1 VTEGSGRRGPG
12 NPQAVPRSDKEA
24 PQGGAPVGR
33 APLPPAR
40 VTVLGPGGVGG
51 LLAGLLARRGDRVT
65 CLAPPATAAHLA
77 ANGLELRSPAL
88 GDARV
93 AVEAATRLDHP
104 VDVCFVTVKAAQL
117 GAAVEAVPA
126 GALGDGLVVPFLNGI
141 DHVAW
146 LRGRYPPDQVVAGTI
161 RVESTRVGPGVIE
174 HASPFAVVELA
185 AGKAPR
191 VRVEELAA
199 RLAETGLDV
208 TVRDDEATT
217 LWSKL
222 AVLAPIA
229 LVTTWTAAPFGEARA
244 GHRDELAAVTHEI
257 ARAARADGVE
267 LDPAAILAIIDQFP
281 DGHRS
286 SMQKDATAGRPIELD
301 AIGGTILRAAD
312 RAGTGA
318 PVTARLVADLRER
331 FG

>member
-1 VTEGSGRRGPG
+1 V
-12 NPQAVPRSDKEA
+12 NQALA
-24 PQGGAPVGR
+24 
-33 APLPPAR
+33 PAR
-40 VTVLGPGGVGG
+40 VAVLGPGGVGG
-51 LLAGLLARRGDRVT
+51 LLAALLARRGDQVT
-65 CLAPPATAAHLA
+65 CLARPATAAHLA

-93 AVEAATRLDHP
+93 AVAAATRLDHP
-104 VDVCFVTVKAAQL
+104 VDVCFVTVKATQL
-117 GAAVEAVPA
+117 EAAVEAVPA

-161 RVESTRVGPGVIE
+161 RVETTRVAPGVIE

-191 VRVEELAA
+191 GRVEALAA
-199 RLAETGLDV
+199 RLAETGLEV
-208 TVRDDEATT
+208 TVRDDEAQV

-222 AVLAPIA
+222 VVLAPIA

-244 GHRDELAAVTHEI
+244 AHRDELAAIVHEI
-257 ARAARADGVE
+257 ALAARADGVE
-267 LDPAAILAIIDQFP
+267 PDEAAILAILERLP
-281 DGHRS
+281 DGMRS
-286 SMQKDATAGRPIELD
+286 SMQKDAAAGRPIELD

-312 RAGTGA
+312 RAGAAA

>member
-1 VTEGSGRRGPG
+1 M
-12 NPQAVPRSDKEA
+12 SD
-24 PQGGAPVGR
+24 
-33 APLPPAR
+33 PLPPAR
-40 VTVLGPGGVGG
+40 VAVLGPGGVGG
-51 LLAGLLARRGDRVT
+51 LLAALLARRGDQVT

-77 ANGLELRSPAL
+77 GHGLELRSPAL

-93 AVEAATRLDHP
+93 AVEAASRLEHP
-104 VDVCFVTVKAAQL
+104 VDAVLVTVKAAQL
-117 GAAVEAVPA
+117 EAAVEAVPA

-185 AGKAPR
+185 VGKAPR
-191 VRVEELAA
+191 ERVQELGA

-208 TVRDDEATT
+208 TVRDDEAAT

-229 LVTTWTAAPFGEARA
+229 LVTTWAEAPFGEARS
-244 GHRDELAAVTHEI
+244 GHWEEAVAVAHEI
-257 ARAARADGVE
+257 VAAATADGVE
-267 LDPAAILAIIDQFP
+267 LDEQAIVAMLEKVP
-281 DGHRS
+281 DGMRS
-286 SMQKDATAGRPIELD
+286 SMQKDAAAGRPIELD
-301 AIGGTILRAAD
+301 AIGGAVLRAAA
-312 RAGTGA
+312 RAGTDA
-318 PVTARLVADLRER
+318 PVTARLVAALLER
-331 FG
+331 SG

>member
-1 VTEGSGRRGPG
+1 MSP
-12 NPQAVPRSDKEA
+12 
-24 PQGGAPVGR
+24 
-33 APLPPAR
+33 PLPPAR
-40 VTVLGPGGVGG
+40 VAVLGPGGVGG
-51 LLAGLLARRGDRVT
+51 LVAAVLARRGDQVT
-65 CLAPPATAAHLA
+65 CLAPPATAAELA

-88 GDARV
+88 GDVKV
-93 AVEAATRLDHP
+93 AVAAASRLDHP
-104 VDVCFVTVKAAQL
+104 VDVCFVTVKAGQL
-117 GAAVEAVPA
+117 AAAVEAVPPET
-126 GALGDGLVVPFLNGI
+126 LGDGLVVPLLNGI

-146 LRGRYPPDQVVAGTI
+146 LRERYPPDQVVAGTI
-161 RVESTRVGPGVIE
+161 RVESTRVGPSVIE

-191 VRVEELAA
+191 SRVEELAA

-208 TVRDDEATT
+208 TVRDDEAAT

-229 LVTTWTAAPFGEARA
+229 LVTTWTAAPYGEARA

-257 ARAARADGVE
+257 VEAAAADGVE
-267 LDPAAILAIIDQFP
+267 LDEAAIVGLLEKIP
-281 DGHRS
+281 DGMRS
-286 SMQKDATAGRPIELD
+286 SMQKDAAAGRPIELD

-312 RAGTGA
+312 RAGSDA

>member
-1 VTEGSGRRGPG
+1 MP
-12 NPQAVPRSDKEA
+12 DL
-24 PQGGAPVGR
+24 
-33 APLPPAR
+33 LPPAR
-40 VTVLGPGGVGG
+40 VAVLGPGGVGG
-51 LLAGLLARRGDRVT
+51 LLAGLLARRGDQVT

-77 ANGLELRSPAL
+77 EHGLELRSPAL

-93 AVEAATRLDHP
+93 RVEAASRLEHP
-104 VDVCFVTVKAAQL
+104 VDVLFVTVKAAQL
-117 GAAVEAVPA
+117 ETAAEAVPA
-126 GALGDGLVVPFLNGI
+126 GTLGDGLVVPFLNGI

-146 LRGRYPPDQVVAGTI
+146 LRERYPPDQVVPGTI

-191 VRVEELAA
+191 RRVDELAA

-208 TVRDDEATT
+208 TVHDDESATM
-217 LWSKL
+217 WSKL

-244 GHRDELAAVTHEI
+244 GYWDEAVAVASEIVAAAT
-257 ARAARADGVE
+257 ADGVE
-267 LDPAAILAIIDQFP
+267 LDEAAVVAMLGKVP
-281 DGHRS
+281 DGMRS
-286 SMQKDATAGRPIELD
+286 SMQKDAAAGRPIELD

-312 RAGTGA
+312 RAGTDA